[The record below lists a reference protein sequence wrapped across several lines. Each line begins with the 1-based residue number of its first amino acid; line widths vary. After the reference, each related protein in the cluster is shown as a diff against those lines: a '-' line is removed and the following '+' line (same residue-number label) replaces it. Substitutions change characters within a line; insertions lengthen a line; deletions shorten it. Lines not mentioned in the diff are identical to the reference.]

1 MSDDKKIKVQTDKNG
16 KDHIDFYDKDPKD
29 PDHKSIHIDWDSSTG
44 KGKIVDNTSGS
55 KETTDVGC
63 YLTTACMRF
72 FNENFNDNCYELNV
86 LRWFRDNFVSEEDI
100 KHYYETAPIVV
111 EAINNCENS
120 DLAFNYIYDNVVDYC
135 VRQIEEG
142 NYEEAYKR
150 YKNSILALEET
161 FARPYLQ
168 ARLVRTLA

>member
-1 MSDDKKIKVQTDKNG
+1 MSDDKQIKVHTDKNG
-16 KDHIDFYDKDPKD
+16 KDHVDIYDKDPKD
-29 PDHKSIHIDWDSSTG
+29 PSHTSIHIDWDSSTG
-44 KGKIVDNTSGS
+44 KGKIVDTTNGS
-55 KETTDVGC
+55 KETTDIGC

-111 EAINNCENS
+111 EAINADEHSN
-120 DLAFNYIYDNVVDYC
+120 LVFNYIYDNVVDYC

-168 ARLVRTLA
+168 TRLVRTLA